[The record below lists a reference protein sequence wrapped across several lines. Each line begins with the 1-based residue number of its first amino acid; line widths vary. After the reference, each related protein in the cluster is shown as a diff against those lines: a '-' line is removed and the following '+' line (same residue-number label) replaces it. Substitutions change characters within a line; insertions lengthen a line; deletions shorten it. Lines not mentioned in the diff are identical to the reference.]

1 MKNIIDSDQRNF
13 DAAGSSSE
21 GCSPALPEDPF
32 PEYITVK
39 LRPDV
44 AELLD
49 DVSCYLQ
56 ISLVEAA
63 ELFLVSQL
71 NQAAIG
77 GTLEDLGLS
86 LYTRIPCITPYLPV
100 SDSMLNDALRYLE
113 ELVKGLVMD
122 HAGSPEEV
130 TLDA

>member
-1 MKNIIDSDQRNF
+1 MESNENK
-13 DAAGSSSE
+13 
-21 GCSPALPEDPF
+21 F

-49 DVSCYLQ
+49 DVSHVLE
-56 ISLVEAA
+56 ITLEEAA